1 MMTGQAGLR
10 EAILERLK
18 QVIDPATGADVIHM
32 RLVEDLSVDD
42 GGVVRYG
49 FRPSSPLCPIA
60 IPLALSIREAVGEV
74 EGVTRQEIEV
84 RGYIGAEALNEIL
97 RELEGET

>member
-1 MMTGQAGLR
+1 
-10 EAILERLK
+10 
-18 QVIDPATGADVIHM
+18 
-32 RLVEDLSVDD
+32 
-42 GGVVRYG
+42 
-49 FRPSSPLCPIA
+49 
-60 IPLALSIREAVGEV
+60 VGKV